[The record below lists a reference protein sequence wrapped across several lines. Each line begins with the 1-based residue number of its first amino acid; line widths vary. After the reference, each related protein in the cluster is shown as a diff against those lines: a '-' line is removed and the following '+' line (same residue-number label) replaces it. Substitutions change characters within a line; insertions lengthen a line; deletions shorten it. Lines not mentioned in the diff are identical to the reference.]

1 MPAEIAL
8 FAMVKTPA
16 SLHKTENT
24 YRRKRMN
31 LGGISKARIGIDRKT
46 ERKPLPLGMGRFRNT

>member
-8 FAMVKTPA
+8 FAMVKIFVR
-16 SLHKTENT
+16 LQKTENT

-31 LGGISKARIGIDRKT
+31 LGGISKARIGIGEYLT
-46 ERKPLPLGMGRFRNT
+46 NT